1 MSAVRL
7 EQGEEMFAEYF
18 LSLLF
23 GFIGTCVRSL
33 HTVGCLPCVKKRIE
47 EMLRPNSPTVSVP
60 PVPAEIL
67 KESPRPGSPG
77 SYPLP

>member
-47 EMLRPNSPTVSVP
+47 ENASS
-60 PVPAEIL
+60 
-67 KESPRPGSPG
+67 
-77 SYPLP
+77 